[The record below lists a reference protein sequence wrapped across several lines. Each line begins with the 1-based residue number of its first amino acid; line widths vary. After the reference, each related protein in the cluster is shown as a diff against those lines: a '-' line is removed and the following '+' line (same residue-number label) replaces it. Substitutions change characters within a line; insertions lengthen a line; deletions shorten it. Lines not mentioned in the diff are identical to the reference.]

1 MITFNY
7 YDFKQKNFTAE
18 DILTK
23 EKTLRNIMKP
33 NTVSEIEAMIYDA
46 GFPVLQQFLR
56 NHNFVGFIA
65 IK

>member
-1 MITFNY
+1 
-7 YDFKQKNFTAE
+7 
-18 DILTK
+18 
-23 EKTLRNIMKP
+23 MKP

-46 GFPVLQQFLR
+46 GFPVLQQFWR